1 MAAII
6 GVVGAA
12 VSAVGQISAQQSKN
26 SGLEYNAQ
34 LQEQNAILTQ
44 DAALRNIDAEERE
57 HKKELELL
65 DEKQKRERSQYIAEN
80 AASGF
85 EMVGTP
91 LSILASTD
99 WMDERD
105 KNSLIISHNQR
116 KKNIIY
122 EADNKMAGYYNS
134 AAASRM
140 QKSNAGFLGAGGSL
154 LSMGS
159 QMYG

>member
-1 MAAII
+1 MTAII
-6 GVVGAA
+6 GIVGMAM
-12 VSAVGQISAQQSKN
+12 SAVGQMQAQQSQN
-26 SGLEYNAQ
+26 AGLEYNAR
-34 LQEQNAILTQ
+34 LQEQNALLTQ

-57 HKKELELL
+57 HEKELELL
-65 DEKQKRERSQYIAEN
+65 DEQQKRERAQYIAEN

-99 WMDERD
+99 WMDQRD
-105 KNSLIISHNQR
+105 QNSLIISHEQR

-122 EADNKMAGYYNS
+122 EADNTMAGYYNS

-140 QKSNAGFLGAGGSL
+140 QVSNAGFLGAGGSL

-159 QMYG
+159 KMYG